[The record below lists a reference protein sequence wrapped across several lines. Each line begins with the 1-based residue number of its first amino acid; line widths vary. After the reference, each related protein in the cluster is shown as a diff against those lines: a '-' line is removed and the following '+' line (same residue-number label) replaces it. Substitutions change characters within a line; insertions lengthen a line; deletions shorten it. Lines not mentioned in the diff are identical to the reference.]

1 MLFNDEIV
9 ANGQVDR
16 FGQPVTGNVERTVHQ
31 GVEASAVAKLF
42 DHLELFGN
50 TSYSKNTIE
59 KGKFFLDSDNFID
72 LNSNRIS
79 GFPDFLANFGL
90 NFRYE
95 GLYLRFTGKYV
106 GDFYSDNY
114 DKNLT
119 SYLNKY
125 PGSYELKL
133 FNALV
138 PSKVFVQ
145 VNNIFDNLYSAFAIG
160 KEFFPAAER
169 NFLIGLQLGF

>member
-1 MLFNDEIV
+1 M
-9 ANGQVDR
+9 
-16 FGQPVTGNVERTVHQ
+16 
-31 GVEASAVAKLF
+31 
-42 DHLELFGN
+42 
-50 TSYSKNTIE
+50 
-59 KGKFFLDSDNFID
+59 DSDNFID

-125 PGSYELKL
+125 PEFVSYTDNKNDVYFVADFYGSYELKL